1 MSNEETNL
9 YKAILSIKDAEEC
22 KNFFNDLCTPSEL
35 EEFTSRWLI
44 ARLLDTKKSYREI
57 ASQTGA
63 STTTIGRVARFINSL
78 SPLSLKVLGP
88 MVMSRST
95 LSRTILSKIFS
106 AIILRSDFHGSIKIP
121 LGVSCLAPCR
131 TGDHDFH
138 VIKFIGYFSVPT
150 S

>member
-9 YKAILSIKDAEEC
+9 YKAILSIKDVEEC

-63 STTTIGRVARFINSL
+63 STTTIGRVARFIKYGNNGY
-78 SPLSLKVLGP
+78 KN
-88 MVMSRST
+88 
-95 LSRTILSKIFS
+95 ILEKQNN
-106 AIILRSDFHGSIKIP
+106 
-121 LGVSCLAPCR
+121 
-131 TGDHDFH
+131 
-138 VIKFIGYFSVPT
+138 YN
-150 S
+150 